1 MLPLFDTVAF
11 VFALIALGWATGAT
25 RYLPEATGEGLA
37 GFAVGV
43 ALPLLLFRTMAQ
55 ADFSGAAPWAL
66 WAAYFSAVAA
76 AWTMGHLLTTRLF
89 GGASQMGV
97 VGGVSSAFSNLLLIG
112 IPLVQ
117 GVFGQAGF
125 EALSLILAVHLPVM
139 LLASVLLFQ
148 LFGPRGDGSIRLG
161 AAVRQ
166 FLSKVFANP
175 LIIGILLGLLWRA
188 GGLDMPGLMRRLV
201 EALSGVAS
209 PLALFAVG
217 LNLSRFGLSG
227 QLGPAVALSALK
239 LFVMPAAALLAA
251 WALGLPPLAAKVA
264 VLAAALPAG
273 VNTYLIATQFGT
285 GQGIASNVMTVATA
299 SAILTISL
307 WLWVLQGL
315 YG

>member
-11 VFALIALGWATGAT
+11 VFALIALGWAAGAA
-25 RYLPEATGEGLA
+25 RYLPAATADGLTS
-37 GFAVGV
+37 FAVGV
-43 ALPLLLFRTMAQ
+43 ALPLLLFRTMAE
-55 ADFSGAAPWAL
+55 ADFSGATPWAL
-66 WAAYFSAVAA
+66 WAVYFSAVAV
-76 AWTMGHLLTTRLF
+76 AWTVGHLLTTKLF
-89 GGASQMGV
+89 DGGSQMGV

-125 EALSLILAVHLPVM
+125 ETLSLILAVHLPVM

-148 LFGPRGDGSIRLG
+148 LFGPRGEDSVRLG
-161 AAVRQ
+161 TAVRQ
-166 FLSKVFANP
+166 FLVKLFANP
-175 LIIGILLGLLWRA
+175 LILGILLGLVWRA
-188 GGLDMPGLMRRLV
+188 GGIEMPELMRRLV

-227 QLGPAVALSALK
+227 QMAPTLALSAVKLLLMPAVALL
-239 LFVMPAAALLAA
+239 AAL
-251 WALGLPPLAAKVA
+251 ALDLPALDAKVA
-264 VLAAALPAG
+264 VAAAALPAG

-285 GQGIASNVMTVATA
+285 GQGIASNVMTVATG

-307 WLWVLQGL
+307 WLWLLQSL